1 MRHRAGKTNG
11 NADGLSRQAWEEGD
25 ADFTTLQD
33 GVGGSVVNSFPSEP
47 TTTPS
52 NKQTPAV
59 EELVAATPN
68 KEKANQHL
76 SADWPDEI
84 KMKD

>member
-1 MRHRAGKTNG
+1 M
-11 NADGLSRQAWEEGD
+11 
-25 ADFTTLQD
+25 
-33 GVGGSVVNSFPSEP
+33 GSDNVMVFVVNSFQSEP

-52 NKQTPAV
+52 CKQTPAV
-59 EELVAATPN
+59 EELLAADPN